1 MRQRPALSVVL
12 CLLAVTAAL
21 PVSAQDLDREAGR
34 ARFEFRDLW
43 AGLVSWVEAFGLDA
57 DPNGLAVPNHGQNGG
72 QQGSVPVL
80 DDEPAF
86 GLDADP
92 NG

>member
-1 MRQRPALSVVL
+1 MRQRPTLSVVL

-43 AGLVSWVEAFGLDA
+43 AGLVAWVEAVGLTADPNGLIVPVSGPTYGVTLVTLPGDQPAVGLDA
-57 DPNGLAVPNHGQNGG
+57 DPNG
-72 QQGSVPVL
+72 
-80 DDEPAF
+80 
-86 GLDADP
+86 
-92 NG
+92 